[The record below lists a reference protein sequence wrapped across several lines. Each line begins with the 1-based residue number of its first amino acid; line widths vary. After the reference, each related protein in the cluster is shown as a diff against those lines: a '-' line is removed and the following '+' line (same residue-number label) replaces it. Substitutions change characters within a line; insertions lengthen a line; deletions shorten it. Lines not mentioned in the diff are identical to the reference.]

1 MEETVFK
8 IDMDKDSLR
17 EGLTQLIEYVTKNSP
32 APDELNSRE
41 RIDYNMGVCVL
52 FACLRQTFE

>member
-32 APDELNSRE
+32 TPDELSNRE
-41 RIDYNMGVCVL
+41 QIDYNMGVCAL
-52 FACLRQTFE
+52 FACLRQTF